1 MKIQQGKLVNLKIGG
16 SILSPSENI
25 FFDFEFAQRLKELL
39 CDLIDEGYT
48 FVLNIGG
55 GKSARIFQN
64 LAKENQF
71 SVYDQHYVG
80 SAVCNLNAILFR
92 GVLGDLAEQK
102 VLVFNDFF
110 NLDNFIFEKKILV
123 AGVATIGP
131 SSDYDA
137 LLLANHFNNKRVI
150 SLKSIEGVY
159 TKNPKIAQSAKLIK
173 NLNWDD
179 YLEIIN
185 NKTDHTPG
193 DSLPVDG
200 ETAIE
205 AKKNGIEFVILDGRN
220 LSNVKDCL
228 IGEEFSGS
236 VIQ

>member
-1 MKIQQGKLVNLKIGG
+1 MKIQQSKLVNLKIGG
-16 SILSPSENI
+16 SILSPSENLL
-25 FFDFEFAQRLKELL
+25 FDFEFAQKLKELL
-39 CDLIDEGYT
+39 SDLIDEGFA

-55 GKSARIFQN
+55 GKSARMFQN

-92 GVLGDLAEQK
+92 GILGELAEQN
-102 VLVFNDFF
+102 VVVFSDFS
-110 NLDNFIFEKKILV
+110 NLDNVIFKKKILV

-137 LLLANHFNNKRVI
+137 LLLANHFNNKRI
-150 SLKSIEGVY
+150 LSLKNIDGVY
-159 TKNPKIAQSAKLIK
+159 SKNPKIDQSAKLIE

-185 NKTDHTPG
+185 NKTVHTPG
-193 DSLPVDG
+193 DNIPIDG
-200 ETAIE
+200 ETSVL
-205 AKKNGIEFVILDGRN
+205 AKKNGIEFVILDGRELGN
-220 LSNVKDCL
+220 IRNCI
-228 IGEEFSGS
+228 IGEEFTGS
-236 VIQ
+236 VIK